1 MDELLSFFNSNRNI
15 YNLWWES
22 DGMFY
27 AYECKIATEEQN
39 NMIMEKGGTLTG
51 EEATT
56 LDRYGLSILHYA
68 VWHNFYDL
76 VKQLIEKGADVNVAT
91 TDTTASTSYKSM
103 VGATPLHI
111 AAFLGNLKLVKLLLE
126 SGADVNIKDA
136 QGKSP
141 LHYLMLIK
149 REGMIEN
156 TYAQWH
162 VTDQKAE
169 ILPML
174 KCDIN
179 EADNNGEPPL
189 MTLLSNSYA
198 PIIQSLLGPVIE
210 QGADT
215 TVISADGKTPL
226 MLAAA
231 NGSVTAT
238 LKLAENAENINQQD
252 NDKNTA
258 LHLALK
264 NHNNEAAYI
273 ILEMGGDVE
282 AANGEGE
289 TPRTLIEN
297 GWDEN
302 LKKLLQGKRGMK
314 QEDIA
319 RLAQRTFFN
328 CNSDDT
334 DKAPFGVYLVKKLLK
349 EIDDDDDDEVEVL
362 FDIAESVRTECCAED
377 IVEAIY
383 DAGFDFNKPY
393 VLRSATETLR
403 DKILEYCWNP
413 NVVRKMAELGIDLNG
428 SYLKGRTAAYIVA
441 LQPAADRSFE
451 KEREKF
457 GNVAEYFDVASAEEL
472 SADGMTAMHYAAKN
486 NHVNMLRIM
495 IGKGANV
502 NVTEDAPAVIGA
514 TPLHEACLLGNKDI
528 VKLLMDAGADDSLAT
543 KDGETPAHFI
553 VQEKQRYKPVR
564 SEDRLAIIKE
574 LKNVDI
580 QRSDGKTPVMLAQ
593 NLSYSD
599 ASEVTMTLLDMGV
612 DVNKTDNNGNTLL
625 HVHLDRSS
633 DKDVVKEIIKA
644 GADVNAKNNEGNT
657 PLHIALDDGNDM
669 MARLL
674 IKKGADYKTPNGK
687 GETGMDIAVAKGME
701 TVLELMEL

>member
-1 MDELLSFFNSNRNI
+1 MEELLRFFNDNRNI

-39 NMIMEKGGTLTG
+39 AMVMEKGGPLTK
-51 EEATT
+51 EEAAT
-56 LDRYGLSILHYA
+56 LDKYGLSILHYG

-76 VKQLIEKGADVNVAT
+76 VKELIEKGADVNVAT
-91 TDTTASTSYKSM
+91 ADTTASTSYKSM

-111 AAFLGNLKLVKLLLE
+111 AAFLGNLKMVKLLLE
-126 SGADVNIKDA
+126 SGADAGIKDA
-136 QGKSP
+136 KGKTP
-141 LHYLMLIK
+141 LHYLMMVK

-169 ILPML
+169 ILPLL

-179 EADNNGEPPL
+179 GEDENGETPL
-189 MTLLSNSYA
+189 FTLLSNSYA
-198 PIIQSLLGPVIE
+198 PIIQALLGALIE

-215 TVISADGKTPL
+215 SKTSGDGKTPL
-226 MLAAA
+226 MLAAEK
-231 NGSVTAT
+231 GSVTAT

-264 NHNNEAAYI
+264 NQNNEAAYI
-273 ILEMGGDVE
+273 LIEMGGDVE

-289 TPRTLIEN
+289 TPRALIEN

-302 LKKLLQGKRGMK
+302 LKKRLQGKRGMK
-314 QEDIA
+314 QEDIV
-319 RLAQRTFFN
+319 RLVERTFFS

-334 DKAPFGVYLVKKLLK
+334 DKAPFGVYLAKKLLK
-349 EIDDDDDDEVEVL
+349 EIDDDDDDEVQVL
-362 FDIAESVRTECCAED
+362 FDIAETVKTECCAED
-377 IVEAIY
+377 IIESIHA
-383 DAGFDFNKPY
+383 AGFDFNKPY
-393 VLRSATETLR
+393 VLRSSTETLR

-413 NVVRKMAELGIDLNG
+413 NVIRKMSELGIDLNG
-428 SYLKGRTAAYIVA
+428 SYLKGKTAAYIVA
-441 LQPAADRSFE
+441 SQPAADRSFT
-451 KEREKF
+451 KEREAF
-457 GNVAEYFDVASAEEL
+457 GNVAEYFDAASAEEL

-486 NHVNMLRIM
+486 NHVNMLKIM

-502 NVTEDAPAVIGA
+502 DVTEDAPATIGA
-514 TPLHEACLLGNKDI
+514 TPLHEACLLGNTDI
-528 VKLLMDAGADDSLAT
+528 VKLLMDSGADDTLAT

-553 VQEKQRYKPVR
+553 VQEKQRYRPVR
-564 SEDRLAIIKE
+564 SENRLEIIKA
-574 LKNVDI
+574 LKNVDV
-580 QRSDGKTPVMLAQ
+580 QRNDGKTPAMLAQ

-599 ASEVTMTLLDMGV
+599 AVEITMALLDMGI
-612 DVNKTDNNGNTLL
+612 DVNKADNKGNTLL
-625 HVHLDRSS
+625 HLCLF
-633 DKDVVKEIIKA
+633 DKDTVKEIIKA

-657 PLHIALDDGNDM
+657 PLHIALDDRDDM
-669 MARLL
+669 VARLL
-674 IKKGADYKTPNGK
+674 IKKGADYKTPNGD
-687 GETGMDIAVAKGME
+687 GETGMDIAVANGME